1 MGYILPI
8 QNYTYIQYANRTVP
22 VQNHY
27 SHILPTTA
35 VQNTTDREEEHTRES
50 KSNFKEI
57 LQEKMK
63 YSENIAPYT
72 GKGSHFNEY
81 V

>member
-8 QNYTYIQYANRTVP
+8 QNDTYTQYVNRTVS

-35 VQNTTDREEEHTRES
+35 VQKTTDHEEERTRES

-57 LQEKMK
+57 LHEKMK
-63 YSENIAPYT
+63 YSQNIAPYT
-72 GKGSHFNEY
+72 GKGNHFNEY

>member
-8 QNYTYIQYANRTVP
+8 QNYTYTQYVNRSLP
-22 VQNHY
+22 VQSHY

-35 VQNTTDREEEHTRES
+35 VQNTTNNEEEHTKES
-50 KSNFKEI
+50 GTNFAEI
-57 LQEKMK
+57 LQQKMK
-63 YSENIAPYT
+63 NSKDIAPYT
-72 GKGSHFNEY
+72 GKGNYFNEY